1 MHSHVHGG
9 IELKNS
15 NIRSL
20 AVDENC
26 LDREEISDLWQSLF
40 CGTKLSRDKGLL
52 SGLQE
57 LIIVFWD
64 QFGEE
69 PSEEYMELRLSII
82 ESDLREHSTLSVL
95 PVVKAMDNK
104 ELATSSRWENPAK
117 RELPEEGDSVY
128 SWKRRSELF

>member
-1 MHSHVHGG
+1 MRKFQTFGKVCSAEPNYPA
-9 IELKNS
+9 IKDFS
-15 NIRSL
+15 
-20 AVDENC
+20 A
-26 LDREEISDLWQSLF
+26 
-40 CGTKLSRDKGLL
+40 
-52 SGLQE
+52 
-57 LIIVFWD
+57 D